1 MNQILSIRERQYK
14 KIYNQYN
21 GYFND
26 FKIFIME
33 NNKNKNTSSLRN
45 IQMEDIYIFHSNSFI
60 NQEGLQVDIQK
71 MIENLPLLYSP
82 NEKQTYNE
90 LTYNENLCSDYF
102 DSLVWTTHYYFNEC
116 IDWRWATEYNEAPL
130 VKYLDKF
137 LMNSSK
143 INFEKNN
150 NEFSNKEQLSYI
162 FPNDSH
168 QLHKYNIKSKEY
180 EMIPHFSFNRYL
192 WECHLDF
199 I

>member
-1 MNQILSIRERQYK
+1 
-14 KIYNQYN
+14 
-21 GYFND
+21 
-26 FKIFIME
+26 
-33 NNKNKNTSSLRN
+33 
-45 IQMEDIYIFHSNSFI
+45 MEDIYIFQCRPFI
-60 NQEGLQVDIQK
+60 NQKGIQDDIPK

-82 NEKQTYNE
+82 NEKQIYNE
-90 LTYNENLCSDYF
+90 STYNENLCKDYF

-116 IDWRWATEYNEAPL
+116 IDWRWSTKFNEGPFTNHL
-130 VKYLDKF
+130 NQF

-143 INFEKNN
+143 INFQKNN
-150 NEFSNKEQLSYI
+150 QELSNQEQLSYI

-168 QLHKYNIKSKEY
+168 QLHEYDIKTKDY

>member
-1 MNQILSIRERQYK
+1 MNKILSIRERQYK

-33 NNKNKNTSSLRN
+33 NNKNKNTGSLRN
-45 IQMEDIYIFHSNSFI
+45 IQMEDIYSFHSNSFI
-60 NQEGLQVDIQK
+60 NQEGIQNDIQK

-82 NEKQTYNE
+82 NEKQIYNE
-90 LTYNENLCSDYF
+90 LTYNENLCKDYF
-102 DSLVWTTHYYFNEC
+102 YSLVWTTHYYFNEC

-137 LMNSSK
+137 LTNCFE
-143 INFEKNN
+143 INFQKNN
-150 NEFSNKEQLSYI
+150 QGFSNKEQLSYI

-168 QLHKYNIKSKEY
+168 KLHEYDIKSKEY

-199 I
+199 V